1 MAKEIEVKEKV
12 EVKEEDSGNIN
23 LLDQLRRWWNL
34 QRHFE
39 NMPEEEVDYSK
50 VEVEESEETKSD
62 REKDREIIEYLEK
75 LRKPMKFGGDTERKK
90 TFGEK
95 IFLDKM
101 YDIAATFDP
110 LLPKDYQ
117 EGVDW
122 WNPHVVTPHGFL
134 QNIQTQGDPLKNTP
148 IRALHEFGKESS
160 ESFGV
165 WAKQAEEIEREIAE
179 RKKKEKEEQ
188 AKRTL
193 GYLSGR
199 NTMNRGGLSGQAQDV
214 ANAGRYGDTMLMH
227 VNPAEVQGLK
237 SLGMPI
243 TTNPQTGQPEAFLPL
258 IGALLG
264 SMGVFGGVAPWLTG
278 ALGSGILSGV
288 GSLLQGDDLK
298 EAALTGLGSF
308 ALGKLGG
315 ALGKGSPD
323 ALKAGAQGGV
333 EGLTTTLTD
342 AGVDIGAEGIADI
355 VANPVGK
362 IGELSKL
369 TKLDKGIL
377 QNALD
382 VGTKS
387 GIEEFAG
394 KGLGAYGKEGTRI
407 GPKLGD
413 VKEGFSFGNLYE
425 AGTSPDVFL
434 PAAIGGG
441 GLGAIKSQEDFERLM
456 AEYQEDRKR
465 RRAKAFADNP
475 EQVPYGSQWGRILGV
490 PPRPV
495 SSGGRMGFFGGGL
508 GSLGQIPQPLGGYTT
523 PYADRPAINMP
534 PYNENL
540 VMGRG

>member
-50 VEVEESEETKSD
+50 VEVEESEETKGD
-62 REKDREIIEYLEK
+62 REKDKEIIEYLEK
-75 LRKPMKFGGDTERKK
+75 LRKP
-90 TFGEK
+90 
-95 IFLDKM
+95 
-101 YDIAATFDP
+101 
-110 LLPKDYQ
+110 
-117 EGVDW
+117 
-122 WNPHVVTPHGFL
+122 
-134 QNIQTQGDPLKNTP
+134 
-148 IRALHEFGKESS
+148 
-160 ESFGV
+160 
-165 WAKQAEEIEREIAE
+165 
-179 RKKKEKEEQ
+179 
-188 AKRTL
+188 
-193 GYLSGR
+193 
-199 NTMNRGGLSGQAQDV
+199 MNRGGLSGQAQDV

-264 SMGVFGGVAPWLTG
+264 SMGVLGGVAPWLTG
-278 ALGSGILSGV
+278 AMGSGILSGV
-288 GSLLQGDDLK
+288 GSLLQGDSAK
-298 EAALTGLGSF
+298 EAILTGLGS
-308 ALGKLGG
+308 GVMSKLGG
-315 ALGKGSPD
+315 ALGGGSE
-323 ALKAGAQGGV
+323 AATEAATTGAT
-333 EGLTTTLTD
+333 EGLTSTITE
-342 AGVDIGAEGIADI
+342 AGVDIAGTGIEDLLAQSTSVEGLSGNI
-355 VANPVGK
+355 GK
-362 IGELSKL
+362 FSELSG
-369 TKLDKGIL
+369 LDKGVLEGAI
-377 QNALD
+377 
-382 VGTKS
+382 KS
-387 GIEEFAG
+387 GAQAG
-394 KGLGAYGKEGTRI
+394 TESFTSAGIGGPG
-407 GPKLGD
+407 GPKWGD
-413 VKEGFSFGNLYE
+413 VKEGFSFKNLYE
-425 AGTSPDVFL
+425 GATSPEVFI
-434 PAAIGGG
+434 PGAIAGG

-456 AEYQEDRKR
+456 REYQEDRKR

>member
-23 LLDQLRRWWNL
+23 LLDQLRRWWDL

-50 VEVEESEETKSD
+50 VEVEESEETKGD
-62 REKDREIIEYLEK
+62 REKDKEIIEYLEK
-75 LRKPMKFGGDTERKK
+75 LRKP
-90 TFGEK
+90 
-95 IFLDKM
+95 
-101 YDIAATFDP
+101 
-110 LLPKDYQ
+110 
-117 EGVDW
+117 
-122 WNPHVVTPHGFL
+122 
-134 QNIQTQGDPLKNTP
+134 
-148 IRALHEFGKESS
+148 
-160 ESFGV
+160 
-165 WAKQAEEIEREIAE
+165 
-179 RKKKEKEEQ
+179 
-188 AKRTL
+188 
-193 GYLSGR
+193 
-199 NTMNRGGLSGQAQDV
+199 MNRGGLSGQAQDV

-315 ALGKGSPD
+315 ALGKGSPE
-323 ALKAGAQGGV
+323 ALEAGAQGGV
-333 EGLTTTLTD
+333 EGLKTTLKD
-342 AGVDIGAEGIADI
+342 AGVDIGTEGIADI
-355 VANPVGK
+355 VTNPVGK

-441 GLGAIKSQEDFERLM
+441 GLGMIKSQEDFERLM
-456 AEYQEDRKR
+456 REYQEDRKR
-465 RRAKAFADNP
+465 KRAKAFADNP